1 MNDNNP
7 IQDNEEGTYHPIVA
21 LLNTLINND
30 IITIIPVN
38 HIPQLAGNDD
48 SHALAGVSGVS
59 GVSVEFINNLDEF
72 IVSDEFARKEIQCS
86 ICFDDFKEGDKCI
99 ELPCSGKKHV
109 FHNSEKCSVIPW
121 LERNNTCPMCRH
133 EFPKEDETQEPI
145 ERQPDYVIME
155 NTITSMI
162 EGYINEIRST
172 EESDLQRAIE
182 LSLNDN

>member
-1 MNDNNP
+1 
-7 IQDNEEGTYHPIVA
+7 
-21 LLNTLINND
+21 
-30 IITIIPVN
+30 
-38 HIPQLAGNDD
+38 
-48 SHALAGVSGVS
+48 
-59 GVSVEFINNLDEF
+59 
-72 IVSDEFARKEIQCS
+72 
-86 ICFDDFKEGDKCI
+86 
-99 ELPCSGKKHV
+99 
-109 FHNSEKCSVIPW
+109 
-121 LERNNTCPMCRH
+121 MCRH